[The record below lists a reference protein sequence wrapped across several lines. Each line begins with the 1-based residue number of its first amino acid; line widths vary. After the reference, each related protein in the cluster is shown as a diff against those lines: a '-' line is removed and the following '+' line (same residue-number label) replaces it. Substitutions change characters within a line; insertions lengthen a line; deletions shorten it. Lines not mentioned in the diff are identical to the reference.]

1 MFPRNACSSASPACK
16 GETRCVLRHLSA
28 GDLLSR
34 HRSFEAYKNRRFLGR
49 RFPSRRLI
57 IDFCVTYIYL
67 PVAIAVLV
75 ATPREF
81 KNSPIAHPEMAALST
96 PLKLTAAFA
105 VATGL
110 MNLVAGVGWL
120 KIITGVPLPVQSRA
134 AVFADSQ
141 LRFFGAIWAGYGAM
155 LWWAS
160 NDVRGRRVP
169 LAILACTMPSLGS
182 VGPSRASCMDSA
194 HPSLRHSRPSSYWRL
209 QLSGISVEGRSGR
222 PRIQFEIRQVH
233 ASLKK
238 YDGGRLACPFL

>member
-1 MFPRNACSSASPACK
+1 
-16 GETRCVLRHLSA
+16 
-28 GDLLSR
+28 
-34 HRSFEAYKNRRFLGR
+34 
-49 RFPSRRLI
+49 
-57 IDFCVTYIYL
+57 
-67 PVAIAVLV
+67 
-75 ATPREF
+75 
-81 KNSPIAHPEMAALST
+81 MAALST

-169 LAILACTMPSLGS
+169 LAILACTMAVSGLG
-182 VGPSRASCMDSA
+182 RTI
-194 HPSLRHSRPSSYWRL
+194 
-209 QLSGISVEGRSGR
+209 SGI
-222 PRIQFEIRQVH
+222 VH
-233 ASLKK
+233 GFSSPFTATFPAIEL
-238 YDGGRLACPFL
+238 LAPSALWYFS